1 MSKKATLEAKPT
13 KESTLL
19 ASRRTVVLVSSPKK
33 ERKSLRQANR
43 KAKIVNP
50 DAANPI
56 KDP

>member
-1 MSKKATLEAKPT
+1 MSKNVALEANPI

-19 ASRRTVVLVSSPKK
+19 ASRRTVVLVASPKK

-43 KAKIVNP
+43 KAKIVNI
-50 DAANPI
+50 DVADSI